1 MHPYCA
7 LILLC
12 ICACLAFHAEAQQ
25 RRGNNPNPVT
35 LGFGETIELDP
46 LIDLVSERLGV
57 NIISNGETAGKSI
70 QIRSPSSVPPEALLS
85 LLEAALQ
92 THKLVLAP
100 GSDEFWY
107 TIRPSTDLVA
117 SAPKEVDGSAV
128 PSSTKLAATATSMP
142 APVVLRIFT
151 PEHIS
156 VQRAEQ
162 ILRPFMT
169 KSGAA
174 LIALPDEE
182 MLIVADYADR
192 VRRAESLLQ
201 ATDVIQ
207 EKTATEFVS
216 VRYLTAESMAQ
227 QVKQIMTVRGQVAGL
242 SSTNDVELL
251 HDERTSQIIV
261 IGKAERV
268 AAAIE
273 IINRLDTPVPIDL
286 QPVQFYKLE
295 NAKAEDVL
303 ETIRLLEEDGSL
315 INLNMA
321 ETGSHLA
328 GESGQESGIT
338 SDALQLET
346 TSFDSAVGARITAD
360 PHTNTLIVIGDTT
373 VQAIYKALI
382 ERLDVR
388 RPQVMIEVT
397 LVILDTSDSFSLGIE
412 IGGSI
417 GGNPEFI
424 SFSAFG
430 LSEVDPTNG
439 SLTIKP
445 GIGFNGT
452 LLSPDIADVVI
463 QALQKTGR
471 ARIVSTPRILINDNA
486 EGKISSTSQEP
497 YETINSSNTVATTT
511 FGGFVDAGTTIT
523 TSPRISNGDHLAL
536 DYSVE
541 LSSFTGERI
550 ADLPPPRLL
559 NSLESSVT
567 LPNGYTVVTGGLN
580 TTNES
585 ESRDAIPLL
594 GQIPFLGALFRSDL
608 NSTTQ
613 NTLFVFIRPT
623 ILRDDKFADLRSLSA
638 ADVQAAGLDTD
649 LPSSQPVLMQ

>member
-1 MHPYCA
+1 MHRYLVCVLIVPLA
-7 LILLC
+7 LSADC
-12 ICACLAFHAEAQQ
+12 VSAQQ
-25 RRGNNPNPVT
+25 RRGPDSAPVT

-57 NIISNGETAGKSI
+57 NIVSNGQTSSKSI
-70 QIRSPSSVPPEALLS
+70 QIRSPRSVPSETLLS

-92 THKLVLAP
+92 AHNLILAP
-100 GSDEFWY
+100 GADEHWY
-107 TIRPSTDLVA
+107 TIRPSSDLVA
-117 SAPKEVDGSAV
+117 SAPYEVASGSASASGRRSAQA
-128 PSSTKLAATATSMP
+128 PMP
-142 APVVLRIFT
+142 APVELRIFQ

-169 KSGAA
+169 KTGAA

-192 VRRAESLLQ
+192 IRRAESLLR
-201 ATDVIQ
+201 ATDVVQ
-207 EKTATEFVS
+207 DQTATQFVP
-216 VRYLTAESMAQ
+216 VKHVAPDGLAQ
-227 QVKQIMTVRGQVAGL
+227 QVKQILTVRGQIAGDGSL
-242 SSTNDVELL
+242 NDIELL
-251 HDERTSQIIV
+251 HDERTSQLIV
-261 IGKAERV
+261 IGKPKRV
-268 AAAIE
+268 ASAIE
-273 IINRLDTPVPIDL
+273 IIESLDTPIPVEL

-295 NAKAEDVL
+295 NAKAEEVL

-315 INLNMA
+315 VNLNLNETEPASPA
-321 ETGSHLA
+321 EETVSIA
-328 GESGQESGIT
+328 GTSESDSVEFT
-338 SDALQLET
+338 SYET
-346 TSFDSAVGARITAD
+346 TQGARITAD
-360 PHTNTLIVIGDTT
+360 PHTNALIVIGDTA

-412 IGGSI
+412 IGGNV

-430 LSEVDPTNG
+430 LSEVDPATG
-439 SLTIKP
+439 SLTINP

-463 QALQKTGR
+463 QALQRTGR

-497 YETINSSNTVATTT
+497 FETVNSFDTVATTS

-536 DYSVE
+536 DYTVE
-541 LSSFTGERI
+541 LSSFTGERL
-550 ADLPPPRLL
+550 ADLPPPRIL

-567 LPNGYTVVTGGLN
+567 LPNSYTVVTGGLT

-594 GQIPFLGALFRSDL
+594 GQIPFLGALFRNDL

-638 ADVQAAGLDTD
+638 ADVEAAGLDPD